1 MIVTMTF
8 LKYSAIPLLVI
19 AVAAIYWFVSY
30 EAAGSVMLLVFG
42 FAMAIMGWIL
52 VPTFGDVGP
61 TAPVDPDWHER
72 NG

>member
-1 MIVTMTF
+1 MTF
-8 LKYSAIPLLVI
+8 LKYFAIPLLIIVTA
-19 AVAAIYWFVSY
+19 AVYWFVSGY